1 MMIEKKSG
9 KEKKKR
15 RVVKISR
22 EVFLLQSG
30 YRPEKTKIGTV
41 FRGKN
46 EVIIG
51 K

>member
-1 MMIEKKSG
+1 MSEKENTKN
-9 KEKKKR
+9 KKKKAIK
-15 RVVKISR
+15 VSR
-22 EVFLLQSG
+22 EVILLQSG

>member
-1 MMIEKKSG
+1 MSET
-9 KEKKKR
+9 KEKKKKR
-15 RVVKISR
+15 ATKFSK

>member
-1 MMIEKKSG
+1 MIDNKSN
-9 KEKKKR
+9 KEKKKKR
-15 RVVKISR
+15 AVRLSR

-30 YRPEKTKIGTV
+30 YRPEKTKIGTI
-41 FRGKN
+41 FKGKN

>member
-1 MMIEKKSG
+1 MSDNKSN
-9 KEKKKR
+9 KDKKKR
-15 RVVKISR
+15 RPVKLSR